1 MKYQLEA
8 KLNLIEK
15 SRVFYGR
22 NFLIKKLKLTNRR
35 SNMADAILD
44 KLKTLKKG
52 VVPEKRED
60 VDNPRLNEWRPVE
73 EVIDKAREKF
83 LADENLELAD
93 MIDEI
98 TDGLSEIIEPTEEEE
113 NEQIVNEIAQ
123 TRSKKLSTI
132 GAEEE

>member
-1 MKYQLEA
+1 MP
-8 KLNLIEK
+8 
-15 SRVFYGR
+15 
-22 NFLIKKLKLTNRR
+22 
-35 SNMADAILD
+35 DAILD

-98 TDGLSEIIEPTEEEE
+98 ADGLSEIVKPTEEEE